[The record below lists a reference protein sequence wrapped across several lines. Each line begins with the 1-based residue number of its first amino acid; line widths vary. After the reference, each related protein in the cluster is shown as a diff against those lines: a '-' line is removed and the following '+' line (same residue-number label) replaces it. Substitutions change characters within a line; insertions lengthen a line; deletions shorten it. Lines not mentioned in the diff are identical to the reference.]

1 MHNKNKLL
9 LGILALLL
17 AFSAANGTGAAATK
31 AADKKAAAQTQAK
44 APIVIEADK
53 LYFSDLTG
61 DLYAQGNVQV
71 TQGEDKLL
79 AALVQGNT
87 KQGEVW
93 VDGKATLVQP
103 EAELIGSQSRYNYQH
118 HTGSILKASGIIG
131 KDRVQAE
138 NINILPDQYILSN
151 GTVTRCPAQ
160 VPDYHISARKIEI
173 WPGEK
178 MIAYDAKFWIKD
190 KVIFSL
196 PKFQKS
202 LVRTD
207 TVAAFPRVSY
217 SSENGFG
224 IAQYLEVPVA
234 GEVAAF
240 TDLAY
245 YSKRGFEPTV
255 GLVTRQPGYTL
266 QMTYGS
272 EDNNDHEWVDKEPDF
287 ALKFKPYRLGHTALT
302 VNFSASA
309 GKWSEGAV
317 TGTRRSYNFYLA
329 NDPIKLSDTLALT
342 LGGGYE
348 KVFYGYND
356 TTNTIWRYDIKLTAK
371 PGDRLEAWTGYSYN
385 NQSSISPYQY
395 DRIDTPRELYGGFMY
410 KIDRLNGLGLKMSY
424 DVDADRVKDLDYT
437 WRRNLHCWEADITYR
452 AKRDQVSIKVSA
464 VQW

>member
-1 MHNKNKLL
+1 MYNKNKLL

-17 AFSAANGTGAAATK
+17 AFGSAAGGEAAAAK
-31 AADKKAAAQTQAK
+31 ADKPAAQTQANL
-44 APIVIEADK
+44 PIVIEADK

-93 VDGKATLVQP
+93 VDGQATFLQP
-103 EAELIGSQSRYNYQH
+103 GTELIGRKSRYNYQQ

-131 KDRVQAE
+131 KDRVKAE
-138 NINILPDQYILSN
+138 NINILPDRYILNDS
-151 GTVTRCPAQ
+151 TVTRCPAV

-178 MIAYDAKFWIKD
+178 MIVYDAKFWIKD

-196 PKFQKS
+196 PKYQKS
-202 LVRTD
+202 LVNKET
-207 TVAAFPRVSY
+207 TTEFPRVGY
-217 SSENGFG
+217 SSENGFS
-224 IAQYLEVPVA
+224 IAQYLETPVL

-240 TDLAY
+240 ADLAY
-245 YSKRGFEPTV
+245 YSKRGFEPTY
-255 GLVTRQPGYTL
+255 GLVTRQSGYTL

-272 EDNNDHEWVDKEPDF
+272 EDNADHEWVDKEPDF
-287 ALKFKPYRLGHTALT
+287 ALKFKPYRLGNTSLTA
-302 VNFSASA
+302 NFSASA

-329 NDPIKLSDTLALT
+329 NDPIKLSDTLVLT

-356 TTNTIWRYDIKLTAK
+356 TTNNIWRYDLKLTAK
-371 PGDRLEAWTGYSYN
+371 PNNRLEAWTGYSYN

-410 KIDRLNGLGLKMSY
+410 RIDRMNGFGLKLSY
-424 DVDADRVKDLDYT
+424 DVDVDRVKDLDYT

-452 AKRDQVSIKVSA
+452 AKRDQFNIKVSA